1 MTMKHEVGLE
11 NAMGAGDSWTL
22 SGGQWGAWNAT
33 YGPRGADGKPV
44 ALWDPKTGAI
54 DRSVVE
60 HWKKYD
66 LRLTLEQ
73 NWPVLAPKLKGK
85 IHIWVGEADNYF
97 LNNAAHMLDGFLS
110 KATPSYDGNIAYG
123 PGMGH
128 CWVGLTERQIQD
140 QMAAAIAAGAPAAS
154 VSSPASIPT
163 AVLGLATNVWILRRF
178 GLLALVAMVCE
189 NGVVQNFPFTAAP
202 CYAPLALTT
211 PLLVASLAAWSLY
224 VILTSRPGTASRSAA
239 EPLV

>member
-73 NWPVLAPKLKGK
+73 NWAVLAPKLKGK
-85 IHIWVGEADNYF
+85 IHVWVGEADNYF
-97 LNNAAHMLDGFLS
+97 LNNAVHMLDAFLS
-110 KATPSYDGNIAYG
+110 KATPSYDGTIAYG

-140 QMAAAIAAGAPAAS
+140 QMAAAIAAGAP
-154 VSSPASIPT
+154 
-163 AVLGLATNVWILRRF
+163 RR
-178 GLLALVAMVCE
+178 
-189 NGVVQNFPFTAAP
+189 P
-202 CYAPLALTT
+202 
-211 PLLVASLAAWSLY
+211 
-224 VILTSRPGTASRSAA
+224 
-239 EPLV
+239 